1 MILLSIAAFLLLTS
15 DDFYFRYSAY
25 SYTISSLISLADYTG
40 IENEYNDVI
49 SSISI
54 DVIKDWNYNN
64 KYWSDHNSMAKFA
77 DWVNDTYLKL
87 SGANKGTES
96 YNDTPIIVDPTEEN
110 QNEEPN
116 E

>member
-1 MILLSIAAFLLLTS
+1 MNWVKKKAN
-15 DDFYFRYSAY
+15 
-25 SYTISSLISLADYTG
+25 G
-40 IENEYNDVI
+40 IRDN
-49 SSISI
+49 SF

-96 YNDTPIIVDPTEEN
+96 YNDTPIIVDPTKKEITSFSAY
-110 QNEEPN
+110 QKLYFQLYFK
-116 E
+116 